1 MWSEI
6 HIGEQVF
13 FFFPYDILNSL
24 DTIWKQVSFNS
35 VSLFPH
41 FSSSCFPSSCLPI
54 FLGCGCRDF
63 FFFPLH
69 TFVWW
74 TLPQVP
80 KVGLEER
87 VGFTSSAISLLSHDP
102 FQLPPLTSHISL
114 LSNCLFSGSFA
125 VCPGTIS
132 TFTLVSWIFH
142 ASWGASSSHC

>member
-63 FFFPLH
+63 FFFFHCTPL
-69 TFVWW
+69 FGELFLRFLRWGLRRGWVSP
-74 TLPQVP
+74 PQQSP
-80 KVGLEER
+80 Y
-87 VGFTSSAISLLSHDP
+87 SAMTP
-102 FQLPPLTSHISL
+102 
-114 LSNCLFSGSFA
+114 
-125 VCPGTIS
+125 
-132 TFTLVSWIFH
+132 
-142 ASWGASSSHC
+142 SSSHLLPPTFLSFLIASSQVPLQYVLALYQLSPW